1 MSQILKD
8 ILKPSEFSA
17 EMIAHQ
23 VDRKLFDEVT
33 ACFQYM
39 RDDKHDMRA
48 VDDSKTRKVIDNSK
62 LYEVIRKHTGLNI
75 TLTVDDSMRDNAYV
89 YIPTVDKNHPLLGDL
104 HRQFLGIDDLRKVE
118 RWKGT
123 LGTVDLRRG
132 KVTGVFSEIESKIF
146 VSQSLIKN
154 DYMPIDGVAAV
165 FLHEVGHIIGYY
177 AYMGRLVTNL
187 YIAHEAN
194 LRLSKANN
202 DEVRYEQL
210 KILRGRHEL
219 DTLTDDDIKAV
230 STNVT
235 AMNLVVTSAA
245 EKPISGMDSAWYD
258 SRAYEQLADQYV
270 SKLGGQRALALGLDI
285 IYRRSGAME
294 HKGTMT
300 RLILGLIR
308 FVLYIAAA
316 IYVGPIAAVIIA
328 IMAIFSTG
336 EPIYDPLDKRID
348 KIRQQLIDRS
358 KLRNISKDERKRIDD
373 EIKDIDLL
381 LKDIKVYKPW
391 ESYIAST
398 INFILRKNENRAK
411 MVNELEGLV
420 NNNLYA
426 AANRLASR

>member
-8 ILKPSEFSA
+8 ILKTSEFSA

-39 RDDKHDMRA
+39 RDDKYDMRK

-62 LYEVIRKHTGLNI
+62 LYDVVRKYTGLDI
-75 TLTVDDSMRDNAYV
+75 TLTVDDSLRDNAYV
-89 YIPTVDKNHPLLGDL
+89 FIPTVDKNHPLLGNTHRRFLANNDL
-104 HRQFLGIDDLRKVE
+104 SKVKK
-118 RWKGT
+118 WKGT
-123 LGTVDLRRG
+123 LGAVDLQKG
-132 KVTGVFSEIESKIF
+132 KVSGVFSEIKSKIF
-146 VSQSLIKN
+146 VSQSLVKN
-154 DYMPIDGVAAV
+154 DYMPIEGVAAV
-165 FLHEVGHIIGYY
+165 FLHEIGHVIGYY

-194 LRLSKANN
+194 LRLSNVQN

-210 KILRGRHEL
+210 KVLRGKYDL
-219 DTLTDDDIKAV
+219 DKLTDDDIKAV

-235 AMNLVVTSAA
+235 AMNLIVSSAA

-270 SKLGGQRALALGLDI
+270 SKLGGQRALALGLDV
-285 IYRRSGAME
+285 IYRRGGAME
-294 HKGTMT
+294 YKSTMA

-308 FVLYIAAA
+308 FVVYAAVTVM
-316 IYVGPIAAVIIA
+316 VGPILAIFIA
-328 IMAIFSTG
+328 IMTLSFPDT
-336 EPIYDPLDKRID
+336 PIYDPLDKRID

-373 EIKDIDLL
+373 EIKGIDQL

-398 INFILRKNENRAK
+398 INLFLRKNENRAK